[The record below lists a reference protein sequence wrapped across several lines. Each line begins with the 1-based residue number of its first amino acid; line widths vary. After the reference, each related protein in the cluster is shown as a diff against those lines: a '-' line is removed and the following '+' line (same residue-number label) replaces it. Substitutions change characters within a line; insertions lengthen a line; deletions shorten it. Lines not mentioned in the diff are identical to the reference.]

1 MRGEKAMVDKVDAD
15 SLGLCGILPK
25 DQCDK
30 IDLITSSAI
39 ESVNDGRLEMSCKGL
54 PQMRQLSGYLSIN
67 ECCVCLPKCTLR
79 RQLYGL

>member
-15 SLGLCGILPK
+15 SLDLGGILLK

-39 ESVNDGRLEMSCKGL
+39 ESVNDGR
-54 PQMRQLSGYLSIN
+54 
-67 ECCVCLPKCTLR
+67 
-79 RQLYGL
+79 